1 MRCEHGLDSRGRLSL
16 QVCVIIAY
24 SRFVQREHGSD
35 SRGRLS
41 LQVCAIIAY
50 SLGQTTLG
58 EQIGSWGGQA
68 RFHRPPLAEELFVSI
83 LGGGTKM
90 LPADTTV
97 YSPPKPV
104 SSRRLVG
111 AVG

>member
-1 MRCEHGLDSRGRLSL
+1 MRTWLGQSR
-16 QVCVIIAY
+16 
-24 SRFVQREHGSD
+24 
-35 SRGRLS
+35 RLS

-68 RFHRPPLAEELFVSI
+68 RFHRPPLAEELFASI

-90 LPADTTV
+90 LPAVPFRLFATV
-97 YSPPKPV
+97 PNVEPPLGGSSRLEISSGKPFPVKVLGGVGDFFKSPP
-104 SSRRLVG
+104 
-111 AVG
+111 